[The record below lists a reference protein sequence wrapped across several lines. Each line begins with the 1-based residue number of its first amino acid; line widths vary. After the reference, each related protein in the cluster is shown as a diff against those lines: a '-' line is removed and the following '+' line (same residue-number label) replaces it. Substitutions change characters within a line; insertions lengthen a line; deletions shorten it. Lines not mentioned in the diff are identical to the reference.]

1 MNHSII
7 KNKNIQL
14 FFRFLIFI
22 LILVGMHLIIS
33 GEKNGTISGLNP
45 VFPAIDKGM
54 IVFENRIDWTYANL
68 VSYNYSSGNFHP
80 FEGELV
86 TRYRPDIDGDVVVW
100 QEKQDLIWQIFMSN
114 LSTGKIQ
121 PISLS
126 LFRKTT
132 PRVSGNY
139 VVFVDERNG
148 NEDIVLVNFSSGEEK
163 MICQDPDV
171 Q

>member
-1 MNHSII
+1 MIHIII

-80 FEGELV
+80 FEGEQV
-86 TRYRPDIDGDVVVW
+86 TSTD
-100 QEKQDLIWQIFMSN
+100 QILMEMLWS
-114 LSTGKIQ
+114 G
-121 PISLS
+121 
-126 LFRKTT
+126 RKKG
-132 PRVSGNY
+132 SY
-139 VVFVDERNG
+139 LADFHE
-148 NEDIVLVNFSSGEEK
+148 
-163 MICQDPDV
+163 
-171 Q
+171 